1 MDEIIFYYE
10 GNQTK
15 IKYNKTQKMKDICIK
30 FSKQKNIDINSLIF
44 LYGLN
49 ELNPDKTFNELLE
62 NNKINIFVYKD
73 ENKICSKCGR
83 IINNKLINEIKALN
97 NNINQSFI
105 TIKNQIDEFNDKN
118 NNIYDVNQLNIIHS
132 SIDNI
137 NKNKKEMNDLLN
149 ILIINDIQN
158 TITSKLNDNIKQDKI
173 NLSANEIICT
183 YNKNQE
189 EISLLHDY
197 SISLN
202 KLSTKDGKLYTEG
215 KKNINENNVEIYI
228 NNKKI
233 KFNYSYK
240 SKEIGEIKVK
250 FKFKELLTSTHDMFT
265 YCYNLKTIDFSS
277 FNSSKIIDMA
287 FMFFSCSSLES
298 VKFASFNTSNVNN
311 MNGVFYNCSSLKTIN
326 LTSFNTSK
334 VCNMN
339 SMFRGC
345 STLEE
350 INLSMFDTNKVT
362 DINFMFSNCLSLK
375 EINISNF
382 KTSKVEKIQGF
393 FLDCKSLKKN
403 KVKYNKSDIKI
414 SEELKIIKK

>member
-15 IKYNKTQKMKDICIK
+15 IKFDKNQKMKDICIE
-30 FSKQKNIDINSLIF
+30 FSKQKNIDINSLTF

-49 ELNPDKTFNELLE
+49 ELNPDRTFNELLE
-62 NNKINIFVYKD
+62 YNKINIFVYRY

-105 TIKNQIDEFNDKN
+105 TIKNQIDEFNNKS

-158 TITSKLNDNIKQDKI
+158 TITSKLRNNIKQDKI

-240 SKEIGEIKVK
+240 SKEKGEIKVK

-298 VKFASFNTSNVNN
+298 IKFASFNTSNVNN

-403 KVKYNKSDIKI
+403 KIKYNKSDIKI